1 MKKNKVDAKDVIT
14 IVFSILFIGLGIAI
28 AIIGSYSSDVIYNIN
43 IYDTGLS
50 QTTDKI
56 LSRIW
61 SNISDISDDYSVL
74 ITLSGIGIILL
85 SVMKLSIASASI
97 DKQKKLSSQKVEIV
111 EEFGDEDKIIQK
123 VEKMHGLYE
132 KGVLNEDEYSK
143 IKSNL
148 LNRM

>member
-14 IVFSILFIGLGIAI
+14 IVFSILFIGLGMAI
-28 AIIGSYSSDVIYNIN
+28 AIVGSFSESVFRSYY
-43 IYDTGLS
+43 TLS

-56 LSRIW
+56 LHQIG
-61 SNISDISDDYSVL
+61 SNIGYSSYYYSVL
-74 ITLSGIGIILL
+74 IILSGIGIILL

>member
-28 AIIGSYSSDVIYNIN
+28 AIVGSFSSHYFP
-43 IYDTGLS
+43 YYTGLS

-56 LSRIW
+56 LYEIG
-61 SNISDISDDYSVL
+61 SNIEYSSYYYSVL

-97 DKQKKLSSQKVEIV
+97 DKQKKQSSQKVEIV

>member
-28 AIIGSYSSDVIYNIN
+28 AIIGSYSSDVIYNIS
-43 IYDTGLS
+43 YTGLS

-61 SNISDISDDYSVL
+61 SNIEDISDDYSVL

-97 DKQKKLSSQKVEIV
+97 DKQKKQSSQKVEIV
-111 EEFGDEDKIIQK
+111 EEFGDEDNIIQK

>member
-1 MKKNKVDAKDVIT
+1 
-14 IVFSILFIGLGIAI
+14 
-28 AIIGSYSSDVIYNIN
+28 
-43 IYDTGLS
+43 
-50 QTTDKI
+50 
-56 LSRIW
+56 
-61 SNISDISDDYSVL
+61 
-74 ITLSGIGIILL
+74 
-85 SVMKLSIASASI
+85 MKLSIASASI

>member
-14 IVFSILFIGLGIAI
+14 IVFSILFIGLGMAI
-28 AIIGSYSSDVIYNIN
+28 AIVGSFSESVFRSYY
-43 IYDTGLS
+43 TLS

-56 LSRIW
+56 LHQIG
-61 SNISDISDDYSVL
+61 SNIGYSSYYYSVL

>member
-28 AIIGSYSSDVIYNIN
+28 AIIGSYSYRFFNLYYTDLI
-43 IYDTGLS
+43 

-56 LSRIW
+56 LYGIG
-61 SNISDISDDYSVL
+61 SNIRNSSYYYSVL
-74 ITLSGIGIILL
+74 IILSGIGIILL

>member
-14 IVFSILFIGLGIAI
+14 IVFSILFIGLGMAI
-28 AIIGSYSSDVIYNIN
+28 AIVGSFSESVFRSYY
-43 IYDTGLS
+43 TLS

-56 LSRIW
+56 LHQIG
-61 SNISDISDDYSVL
+61 SNIGHSSYYYSVL
-74 ITLSGIGIILL
+74 IILSGIGIILL

-111 EEFGDEDKIIQK
+111 EEFGDEDNIIQK

>member
-28 AIIGSYSSDVIYNIN
+28 AIIGSYSSSFFNLY
-43 IYDTGLS
+43 YTGLI

-56 LSRIW
+56 LYEIG
-61 SNISDISDDYSVL
+61 SNIGYSSYYYSVL
-74 ITLSGIGIILL
+74 IILSGIGIILL

>member
-14 IVFSILFIGLGIAI
+14 IVFSILFIGLGMAI
-28 AIIGSYSSDVIYNIN
+28 AIVGSFSSDVIYN

-61 SNISDISDDYSVL
+61 SNISLISDNYSVL

-97 DKQKKLSSQKVEIV
+97 DKQKKQSSQKVEIV

>member
-28 AIIGSYSSDVIYNIN
+28 AIIGSYSSPFFYFYYTD
-43 IYDTGLS
+43 LS

-56 LSRIW
+56 LYKIG
-61 SNISDISDDYSVL
+61 SNIYYSSYYYSVL
-74 ITLSGIGIILL
+74 IILSGIGIILL

-111 EEFGDEDKIIQK
+111 EEFGDEDNIIQK

>member
-14 IVFSILFIGLGIAI
+14 IVFSILFIGLGMAI
-28 AIIGSYSSDVIYNIN
+28 AIVGSFSESVFRSYY
-43 IYDTGLS
+43 TLS

-56 LSRIW
+56 LHQIG
-61 SNISDISDDYSVL
+61 SNIGHSSYYYSVL
-74 ITLSGIGIILL
+74 IILSGIGIILL

-111 EEFGDEDKIIQK
+111 EEFGDEDNIIQK

-132 KGVLNEDEYSK
+132 KGALNEDEYFK

>member
-28 AIIGSYSSDVIYNIN
+28 AIVGSFPSNYFPYN
-43 IYDTGLS
+43 TGLS

-56 LSRIW
+56 LNEIG
-61 SNISDISDDYSVL
+61 SNIGYSSYRYSVL
-74 ITLSGIGIILL
+74 IILSGIGIILL

-111 EEFGDEDKIIQK
+111 EEFGDEDNIIQK

>member
-14 IVFSILFIGLGIAI
+14 IVFSILFIGLGMAI
-28 AIIGSYSSDVIYNIN
+28 AIVGSFSESVFRSYY
-43 IYDTGLS
+43 TLS

-56 LSRIW
+56 LHQIG
-61 SNISDISDDYSVL
+61 SNIGHSSYYYSVL
-74 ITLSGIGIILL
+74 IILSGIGIILL

-111 EEFGDEDKIIQK
+111 EEFGDEDNIIQK

-132 KGVLNEDEYSK
+132 KGALNEDEYSK

>member
-28 AIIGSYSSDVIYNIN
+28 AIIGSYSSSFFNLY
-43 IYDTGLS
+43 YTGLI

-56 LSRIW
+56 LFEIGD
-61 SNISDISDDYSVL
+61 NIGDSSYYYSVL
-74 ITLSGIGIILL
+74 IILSGIGIILL

-111 EEFGDEDKIIQK
+111 EEFGDEDNIIQK